1 MFIERVRKTD
11 DGFITSIPDEEAMRL
26 RPREEQKVSISL
38 ATPEHMHALRP
49 ELQEAF
55 DRLWPE
61 MVPAIRYLED
71 R

>member
-11 DGFITSIPDEEAMRL
+11 AGFVVTIPAEEAERL
-26 RPREEQKVSISL
+26 ALREGQEVTISLETIDREE
-38 ATPEHMHALRP
+38 LRP

-61 MVPAIRYLED
+61 MEPAVRYLED

>member
-1 MFIERVRKTD
+1 MFIERVRKTK
-11 DGFITSIPDEEAMRL
+11 DGYVILIPTEEAERL
-26 RPREEQKVSISL
+26 HLIEGQEVSISL

-61 MVPAIRYLED
+61 MEPAIRYLED

>member
-1 MFIERVRKTD
+1 MFIERVRKSN
-11 DGFITSIPDEEAMRL
+11 DGFVISIPAEEAERL
-26 RPREEQKVSISL
+26 GLHEGQEVSISL
-38 ATPEHMHALRP
+38 ATPEQMHALRP

-61 MVPAIRYLED
+61 MEPAIRYLED